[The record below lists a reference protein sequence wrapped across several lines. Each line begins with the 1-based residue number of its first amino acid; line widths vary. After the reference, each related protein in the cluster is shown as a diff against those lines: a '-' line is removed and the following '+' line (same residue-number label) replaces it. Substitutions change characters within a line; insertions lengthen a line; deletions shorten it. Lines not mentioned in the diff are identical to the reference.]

1 MKVILKEWVSVPNA
15 FITMIIATILSMIGA
30 VIWPYIVALI
40 ADVFQ
45 PNADVRM
52 LLTNLIYWF
61 ILQALCDVVGSYLKH
76 RSITTCFTKLYDRY
90 YTKMLVADYN
100 MYTKY
105 TEAYLNRAS
114 NFVNKIAHTGNMFSI
129 IAIAAS
135 RVIANIYA
143 IYAVGSGVVIPILI
157 MYAVGVMVISFL
169 YKKIDKI
176 DAVRNKTYHKRNPE
190 SENVINGFKEVRS
203 FNRVSDHIK
212 SIVGLNSEVAEK
224 TMSKM
229 KVLVAFNSSLSI
241 VDTGGIIIIVL
252 YVIKQIALGLMN
264 AATGMQLL
272 TYTMSIT
279 SPLVQ
284 LMDIVSDINE
294 DMSVKEDYEKV
305 MNYDNIY
312 DPSEVMDIDSFKD
325 SIKLDNVSF
334 AYENSDTVIHDI
346 TMDIKKGQKIGICGE
361 SGSGKSSLFKLL
373 NRFYGTNNGDIL
385 IDEININDITK
396 DSFHKLVGAV
406 HQENII
412 FPATIRE
419 NIKYASPNCTD
430 VELVEACKKAKIYD
444 FIMSQSDKFDT
455 EVGPNGVKLSG
466 GQKQRIALARLFLQN
481 PEIILMDEAT
491 SALDNESETFVQ
503 EAIDNLYGKTIITI
517 AHRLSTIKNS
527 DCIYVFDNGRIVEK
541 GNHEELMAKKGVY
554 YRMQK

>member
-1 MKVILKEWVSVPNA
+1 MKIILKGWVSVPKA
-15 FITMIIATILSMIGA
+15 FIMMIIATVLSMIGA
-30 VIWPYIVALI
+30 VIWPYIVALVANI
-40 ADVFQ
+40 FQ
-45 PNADVRM
+45 PNADVKSI
-52 LLTNLIYWF
+52 LTDMIYLF
-61 ILQALCDVVGSYLKH
+61 ILQAICDVIGIYLKN
-76 RSITTCFTKLYDRY
+76 RSITMCFTKLYDRY

-105 TEAYLNRAS
+105 TEAYLDRAS
-114 NFVNKIAHTGNMFSI
+114 NFVNKIAHTGNMLSV

-143 IYAVGSGVVIPILI
+143 IYTVGSGVVVPILI
-157 MYAVGVMVISFL
+157 LYAIGVVVISFL
-169 YKKIDKI
+169 YKKINEI
-176 DAVRNKTYHKRNPE
+176 DAIRNKIYHKRNQE
-190 SENVINGFKEVRS
+190 SENVINGFREVRS
-203 FNRVSDHIK
+203 FNRVNDHIK
-212 SIVGLNSEVAEK
+212 SITGLNNESAEK
-224 TMSKM
+224 TTIKM
-229 KVLVAFNSSLSI
+229 KIQVAFKSALSI
-241 VDTGGIIIIVL
+241 VDAGGIIIIVL
-252 YVIKQIALGLMN
+252 YTIKQIAIGLMN

-272 TYTMSIT
+272 TYTLSIT

-284 LMDIVSDINE
+284 LMDIASDINE
-294 DMSVKEDYEKV
+294 DMSIKEDYEKV

-312 DPSEVMDIDSFKD
+312 DPNEVMDIDSFKD
-325 SIKLDNVSF
+325 SIRLDDVSF
-334 AYENSDTVIHDI
+334 AYDNSDTVIHNI
-346 TMDIKKGQKIGICGE
+346 NMDIKKGQKIGICGE

-385 IDEININDITK
+385 IDGININDITK

-412 FPATIRE
+412 FPGTIRE
-419 NIKYASPNCTD
+419 NIRYASPNCTD
-430 VELVEACKKAKIYD
+430 VELVEACEKAKIYD
-444 FIMSQSDKFDT
+444 FIMAQSDKFDT

-503 EAIDNLYGKTIITI
+503 EAIDSLHGKTIITI

-527 DCIYVFDNGRIVEK
+527 DCIYVFDNGQIVEK

-554 YRMQK
+554 YKMQK